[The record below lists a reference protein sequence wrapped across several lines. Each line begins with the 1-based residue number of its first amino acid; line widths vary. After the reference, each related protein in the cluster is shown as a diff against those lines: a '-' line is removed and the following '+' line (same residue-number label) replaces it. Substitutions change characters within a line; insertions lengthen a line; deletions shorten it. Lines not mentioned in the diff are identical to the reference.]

1 MASTAVLAGIGIA
14 AVGFGGRYI
23 ARQLPNLSQKANK
36 AFQGLSQLDAA
47 SIANNRYYKGGF
59 EQPMTKREAS
69 LILSVSPAA
78 NKSKINDQFKK
89 LMFANHPD
97 RGGSP
102 FIATKIKEAKD
113 VLEK

>member
-1 MASTAVLAGIGIA
+1 MASAAVLAGIGIA
-14 AVGFGGRYI
+14 VVAVVGFG
-23 ARQLPNLSQKANK
+23 
-36 AFQGLSQLDAA
+36 
-47 SIANNRYYKGGF
+47 
-59 EQPMTKREAS
+59 

-78 NKSKINDQFKK
+78 NKSKKNDQFKN

-102 FIATKIKEAKD
+102 FIATKIKEAED